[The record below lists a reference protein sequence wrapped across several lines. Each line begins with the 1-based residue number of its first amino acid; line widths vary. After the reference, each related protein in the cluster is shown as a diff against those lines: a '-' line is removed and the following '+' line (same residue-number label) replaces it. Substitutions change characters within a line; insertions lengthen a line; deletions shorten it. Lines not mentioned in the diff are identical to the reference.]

1 MSDLKPDHVEQRID
15 SALGRLPQWEPP
27 ADFAARLAAAA
38 ARQALQPVPSPA
50 LLRAGR
56 LLQGLSDS
64 ALMVLAALAAAG
76 LLAWVVPWAV
86 LVQSPNV
93 ISWAG
98 GIALGITGLWMT
110 GRTLLSR

>member
-1 MSDLKPDHVEQRID
+1 MSDLHPDHLEQRID
-15 SALGRLPQWEPP
+15 AALGRLPQWEPP

-50 LLRAGR
+50 LLHAGH
-56 LLQGLSDS
+56 LLQRLSDS
-64 ALMVLAALAAAG
+64 VLMVLAALAVAG

-86 LVQSPNV
+86 LVQSPNL

-98 GIALGITGLWMT
+98 GITLGVIGLWMT
-110 GRTLLSR
+110 GRTLLTR